1 MKSIEVVDAWI
12 DNVAYAHSK
21 SESTAN
27 QYRRNM
33 AKFCSFISKTPT
45 QILGDYERLT
55 DREFRRKYA
64 QYIRAFISKLSN
76 SNFTVNSVKAT
87 VAAIKSFF
95 KYNDLVLGYV
105 PMPRS
110 KVTFHNR
117 DITKEEVVKILE
129 LSRPRDK
136 AFFCMMAQT
145 GLRPET
151 LCNLRM
157 KHIKEFSKGIIP
169 CKIDVPE
176 EITKGQYRAY
186 FTFMG
191 DESTKYL
198 RSYLATR
205 ANIGP
210 EDYVFTSHGT
220 DKQLNSKSISGIFKR
235 VIEQLKEK
243 GLMDFEQKQIGKPR
257 TVRLYNLRKF
267 FRKYANQAGFEFV
280 QFWMGHI
287 VKQGQDEHYRPKD
300 VEFHRELYAEKAM
313 PFLRFETATPS
324 ETDKIIQTQA
334 QELEQLR
341 NSMKRIQPMI
351 EFLDHF
357 PSQKD
362 LDVFLNNLKNVD
374 TLTIKTKKGDET
386 ATVPLEIPTELYN
399 EMQEKGY
406 DFNKFL
412 IGLMKKMM
420 EES

>member
-45 QILGDYERLT
+45 QILGDYEKLR

-76 SNFTVNSVKAT
+76 NGYTSNSVKAT

-136 AFFCMMAQT
+136 AFFCMMAQS

-157 KHIKEFSKGIIP
+157 KHIEPEFKKGIIP

-176 EITKGQYRAY
+176 EITKGQYRPY
-186 FTFMG
+186 FSFMG
-191 DESTKYL
+191 EESTKYL

-210 EDYVFTSHGT
+210 EDYLFASHGT

-243 GLMDFEQKQIGKPR
+243 GLMDFEQKQVGKPR

-267 FRKYANQAGFEFV
+267 FRKFANQAGFEFV

-287 VKQGQDEHYRPKD
+287 VNKGQEEHYRPQD
-300 VEFHRELYAEKAM
+300 VEFHRKLYAEKAM
-313 PFLRFETATPS
+313 PYLRLEKATRNQIGELIEERDAKIVELTQQLEQRNGTIKSLEGRVKKLEDSGMKELASNIETLFDLLGKKADEATL
-324 ETDKIIQTQA
+324 EKATDKIYDDLTHRLDA
-334 QELEQLR
+334 
-341 NSMKRIQPMI
+341 RIDKMI
-351 EFLDHF
+351 KE
-357 PSQKD
+357 S
-362 LDVFLNNLKNVD
+362 
-374 TLTIKTKKGDET
+374 KKAKET
-386 ATVPLEIPTELYN
+386 
-399 EMQEKGY
+399 
-406 DFNKFL
+406 
-412 IGLMKKMM
+412 
-420 EES
+420 

>member
-33 AKFCSFISKTPT
+33 AKFCSFIGKTPT
-45 QILGDYERLT
+45 QILGDYERLS

-64 QYIRAFISKLSN
+64 QYIRAFISRLASIN
-76 SNFTVNSVKAT
+76 YTVNSVKAT

-117 DITKEEVVKILE
+117 DITKEEIVKILE

-157 KHIKEFSKGIIP
+157 KHIEPEFTKGIIP

-191 DESTKYL
+191 EESTKYL

-205 ANIGP
+205 SNIGP
-210 EDYVFTSHGT
+210 EDYVFASHGT

-243 GLMDFEQKQIGKPR
+243 GMMDFEQKQVGKPR

-287 VKQGQDEHYRPKD
+287 VNKGQEESYRPQD
-300 VEFHRELYAEKAM
+300 VEFHRQLYKEGAMPYLKLEKATRNEIGK
-313 PFLRFETATPS
+313 LIEERDVEVS
-324 ETDKIIQTQA
+324 KLKERIKY
-334 QELEQLR
+334 LE
-341 NSMKRIQPMI
+341 
-351 EFLDHF
+351 
-357 PSQKD
+357 D
-362 LDVFLNNLKNVD
+362 LVE
-374 TLTIKTKKGDET
+374 GDEFFKKFEENVKKHRST
-386 ATVPLEIPTELYN
+386 LRRILLE
-399 EMQEKGY
+399 
-406 DFNKFL
+406 
-412 IGLMKKMM
+412 
-420 EES
+420 EE

>member
-1 MKSIEVVDAWI
+1 MKSIDVVQAWI

-21 SESTAN
+21 SESTAS
-27 QYRRNM
+27 QYKRNM
-33 AKFCSFISKTPT
+33 TKFCSFIGKTPT
-45 QILGDYERLT
+45 QILDDYESLS

-64 QYIRAFISKLSN
+64 RYIRGFISRLSN
-76 SNFTVNSVKAT
+76 NGYTINSVKAT

-110 KVTFHNR
+110 KITFHNR

-151 LCNLRM
+151 LCNFRI
-157 KHIKEFSKGIIP
+157 KHIEPEFSKGIIP
-169 CKIDVPE
+169 CKIDVPQ
-176 EITKGQYRAY
+176 EITKGQYRPY

-191 DESTKYL
+191 EESTKYL

-205 ANIGP
+205 SNIGP
-210 EDYVFTSHGT
+210 EDYVFASHGT

-243 GLMDFEQKQIGKPR
+243 GLMDFEQKQVGKPR

-267 FRKYANQAGFEFV
+267 FRKFANQAGFEFV

-287 VKQGQDEHYRPKD
+287 VKAGQEESYRPQD
-300 VEFHRELYAEKAM
+300 PEFHRKLYAEKAM

-324 ETDKIIQTQA
+324 ETDKIIQAQA
-334 QELEQLR
+334 QEIERMKAVIKENVELKKWVSRHESEIALILR
-341 NSMKRIQPMI
+341 K
-351 EFLDHF
+351 LAD
-357 PSQKD
+357 
-362 LDVFLNNLKNVD
+362 
-374 TLTIKTKKGDET
+374 
-386 ATVPLEIPTELYN
+386 
-399 EMQEKGY
+399 
-406 DFNKFL
+406 
-412 IGLMKKMM
+412 MKKQ
-420 EES
+420 S

>member
-1 MKSIEVVDAWI
+1 MKSIDVVEAWI

-27 QYRRNM
+27 QYKRNM
-33 AKFCSFISKTPT
+33 TKFCSFVDKTPT
-45 QILGDYERLT
+45 QILDDYESLS

-64 QYIRAFISKLSN
+64 RYIRAFISRLSN
-76 SNFTVNSVKAT
+76 NGYTINSVKAT

-117 DITKEEVVKILE
+117 DIAKEEVVNILE

-145 GLRPET
+145 GLRPES

-157 KHIKEFSKGIIP
+157 KHIEPEFSKGIIP
-169 CKIDVPE
+169 CKIDVPQ
-176 EITKGQYRAY
+176 EITKGQYRDY

-191 DESTKYL
+191 EESTKYL

-205 ANIGP
+205 SNIGP
-210 EDYVFTSHGT
+210 EDYLFASHGT

-243 GLMDFEQKQIGKPR
+243 GMMDFEQKQVGKPR

-267 FRKYANQAGFEFV
+267 FRKFANQAGFEFV

-287 VKQGQDEHYRPKD
+287 VKEGQEESYRPQD
-300 VEFHRELYAEKAM
+300 PEFHRKLYAEKAM

-324 ETDKIIQTQA
+324 ETDKLIQIQA
-334 QELEQLR
+334 QEIKSLKGQIAEFDRIMELLQNPRVIRVLE
-341 NSMKRIQPMI
+341 KAA
-351 EFLDHF
+351 
-357 PSQKD
+357 K
-362 LDVFLNNLKNVD
+362 
-374 TLTIKTKKGDET
+374 
-386 ATVPLEIPTELYN
+386 
-399 EMQEKGY
+399 
-406 DFNKFL
+406 
-412 IGLMKKMM
+412 

>member
-1 MKSIEVVDAWI
+1 MKSIDVVQAWI

-21 SESTAN
+21 SESTAS
-27 QYRRNM
+27 QYKRNM
-33 AKFCSFISKTPT
+33 TKFCSFVGKTPT
-45 QILGDYERLT
+45 QILDDYESLS

-64 QYIRAFISKLSN
+64 RYIRGFISRLSN
-76 SNFTVNSVKAT
+76 NGYTINSVKAT

-110 KVTFHNR
+110 KITFHNR

-151 LCNLRM
+151 LCNFRI
-157 KHIKEFSKGIIP
+157 KHIEPEFSKGIIP
-169 CKIDVPE
+169 CKIDVPQ
-176 EITKGQYRAY
+176 EIAKGQYRPY

-191 DESTKYL
+191 EESTKYL

-205 ANIGP
+205 PNIGP
-210 EDYVFTSHGT
+210 EDYVFASHGT

-243 GLMDFEQKQIGKPR
+243 GLMDFEQKQVGKPR

-267 FRKYANQAGFEFV
+267 FRKFANQAGFEFV

-287 VKQGQDEHYRPKD
+287 VKAGQEESYRPQD
-300 VEFHRELYAEKAM
+300 PEFHRKLYAEKAM

-324 ETDKIIQTQA
+324 ETDKIIQSQA
-334 QELEQLR
+334 QEIEQLH
-341 NSMKRIQPMI
+341 NEIKELQEVKEISKEVSKLFHKRL
-351 EFLDHF
+351 EELE
-357 PSQKD
+357 
-362 LDVFLNNLKNVD
+362 
-374 TLTIKTKKGDET
+374 KK
-386 ATVPLEIPTELYN
+386 ISELARA
-399 EMQEKGY
+399 K
-406 DFNKFL
+406 
-412 IGLMKKMM
+412 
-420 EES
+420 